1 MSQPES
7 EAPRTDAAS
16 APLHRLLGIAVV
28 LGAAGAIAALAFVS
42 VIAAGQHLLWPDSV
56 DPSAFSGSIR
66 IPIIMTIGGLLVG
79 IIHATVS
86 SAGEENVFVALA
98 TGRIDTK
105 AIPGGVAIAVVTLIA
120 GFSLGPEVP
129 TGMAAAGL
137 AALAS
142 SRWLFLRHN
151 AQFAM
156 SVAINGAWAGLF
168 TSPFTVVLLNV
179 ELSLERRV
187 LRWATIAADV
197 TAAIVG
203 FAIFFAVDAGWS
215 ELLRLLELPPY
226 SLGLPELAIAAGLG
240 VFGAVLGTVFKLS
253 MLVTGKLA
261 APLADH
267 PIARCTLAGLALG
280 LLAMVLPLTLFLG
293 TEGLAEVAADPAAL
307 GTGLIVASVIAKIV
321 ATTGAL
327 SFGFVG
333 GPIFPLLFVGGGMGA
348 VIHLAVDDVPLAL
361 AITAMMAAVPSSVI
375 SAPLSIATLTILIA
389 GVAPNEATAV
399 FTAALVGLVVGRLI
413 ENALP
418 KPGETIAKTRRNRPV
433 DG

>member
-1 MSQPES
+1 MSHRDAAASP
-7 EAPRTDAAS
+7 ADAAS
-16 APLHRLLGIAVV
+16 APLHQLLGIAVA
-28 LGAAGAIAALAFVS
+28 LGAAGAVAALAFVAVVS
-42 VIAAGQHLLWPDSV
+42 AGQDVLWPDAI

-98 TGRIDTK
+98 TGEINAK

-137 AALAS
+137 AALAC
-142 SRWLFLRHN
+142 SRWLFLRRH

-156 SVAINGAWAGLF
+156 SVAISGAWGGLF
-168 TSPFTVVLLNV
+168 TSPFTAVLLNV
-179 ELSLERRV
+179 ELTFERRV
-187 LRWATIAADV
+187 LRWATAAADA

-215 ELLRLLELPPY
+215 HLLRLLELPTY
-226 SLGLPELAIAAGLG
+226 SIGLPELALAAGLG
-240 VFGAVLGTVFKLS
+240 VLGAVLGTVFKLS
-253 MLVTGKLA
+253 MLATRKLA
-261 APLADH
+261 APLADR
-267 PIARCTLAGLALG
+267 PIMRSTLAGFVLG
-280 LLAMVLPLTLFLG
+280 LLGMALPLTLFLG
-293 TEGLAEVAADPAAL
+293 TDGLADVAAEPATL
-307 GTGLIVASVIAKIV
+307 GTGLIVASMLAKIV

-348 VIHLAVDDVPLAL
+348 VIHLAIDDIPLAL

-375 SAPLSIATLTILIA
+375 PVPLSIATLTILIA
-389 GVAPNEATAV
+389 GVAPSEATAV
-399 FTAALVGLVVGRLI
+399 FTAAIVGLITGRLI
-413 ENALP
+413 EDALP
-418 KPGETIAKTRRNRPV
+418 RPNPPNAN
-433 DG
+433 